1 MTYSI
6 SDLEQLSGV
15 QVHTIRVWE
24 RRYHALEPERSAG
37 NTRLYNDDQLKRL
50 LNIVS
55 LSESGLKI
63 SHVCSLSDQEMNQLL
78 DKELEKPVSPIA
90 HYELYISQLLKVGL
104 EYNENEF
111 DGLITKAIEEYGLKD
126 TYINVMYPLLV
137 RLGLMWRIDNICPAQ
152 EHFLSNIIRR
162 KISAA
167 IDELKQEAHSIS
179 TWVLFL
185 PEDEDHDIGLLFAH
199 YLLKQAGHKVIY
211 LGGKVPTASV
221 QNVVERVEI
230 DHLLLFMVRSHPN
243 FKANDYLLQLGSAF
257 PKQTIH
263 IAGNSSLLANI
274 PNITNLKLMKSIAD
288 LETQIKMNVHGN

>member
-37 NTRLYNDDQLKRL
+37 NTRVYNDDQLKRL

-63 SHVCSLSDQEMNQLL
+63 SHVCSLSNQEMNQLL
-78 DKELEKPVSPIA
+78 DKELDKPVSAIA
-90 HYELYISQLLKVGL
+90 HYDLYISQLLRVGL
-104 EYNENEF
+104 GYNENEF
-111 DGLITKAIEEYGLKD
+111 DNLITKAIQEYGLKD

-137 RLGLMWRIDNICPAQ
+137 RLGLMWRVDNICPAQ
-152 EHFLSNIIRR
+152 EHFLSNIIKR
-162 KISAA
+162 KLSAA
-167 IDELKQEAHSIS
+167 IDELKEKAISKS

-211 LGGKVPTASV
+211 LGGKVPLASV
-221 QNVVERVEI
+221 QIVINSIEI
-230 DHLLLFMVRSHPN
+230 HHLLLFMVRSHPN
-243 FKANDYLLQLGSAF
+243 FKANDYLLQLGNTF
-257 PKQTIH
+257 TKQTIH
-263 IAGNSSLLANI
+263 IAGNSSMLADI
-274 PNITNLKLMKSIAD
+274 PEITNLRLMKSIAD
-288 LETQIKMNVHGN
+288 LETQIKTNVDGK